1 MDVSLFDEGIFGLY
15 LTISQLQIIW
25 KEWDST
31 FIKYFCVFVWP
42 FPCCHIWKP
51 HISIKKEILHA
62 FMMDGAFSN
71 SLPGE
76 GIRNHHRILQMRKL
90 LWENLND
97 LPEG

>member
-1 MDVSLFDEGIFGLY
+1 MDVSLFDEGIFGLC
-15 LTISQLQIIW
+15 LTIISQLQIIR
-25 KEWDST
+25 KGWDST

-42 FPCCHIWKP
+42 FPWCHIWKP

-62 FMMDGAFSN
+62 FMTDRAFSN

-76 GIRNHHRILQMRKL
+76 GIRNRIFQMRKL